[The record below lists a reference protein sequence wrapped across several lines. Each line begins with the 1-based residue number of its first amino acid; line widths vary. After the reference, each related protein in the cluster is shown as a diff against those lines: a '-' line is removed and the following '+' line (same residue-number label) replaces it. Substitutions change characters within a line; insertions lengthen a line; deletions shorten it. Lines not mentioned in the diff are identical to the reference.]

1 MDKQAVREAVWDA
14 FEASGEARFPFP
26 PHGRI
31 PNFAGADA
39 ACERLTDTDA
49 WAAADTLKCNPDAP
63 QLPVRRAALRE
74 GKTIYVAQPR
84 LRDPDPF
91 LRIDP
96 ADLADGGDAG
106 DGGVDSGDN
115 GDNGDAPTVADATTV
130 SGISTHGTPV
140 APEAVPRVDLVVA
153 GSVGVTTD
161 GARIGKGEGYSD
173 LEWGVLSE
181 LGAVDREAQS
191 ASSSEGQSPSGNR
204 ASPGDSRAK
213 PVDDET
219 TVATTVHELSVLDGP
234 ESAVVAAD
242 RDPRSAVDLPDPDPH
257 DVPLDLV
264 VTPERTIETE
274 TPYPRPAGID
284 WDALDDSKLEEIPV
298 LAALAPEGR

>member
-14 FEASGEARFPFP
+14 FEDTGEARFPFP

-39 ACERLTDTDA
+39 ACERLCATTE
-49 WAAADTLKCNPDAP
+49 WRAAGTLKCNPDAP
-63 QLPVRRAALRE
+63 QLPVRRAALRA

-96 ADLADGGDAG
+96 DVIEADSDAD
-106 DGGVDSGDN
+106 VD
-115 GDNGDAPTVADATTV
+115 DATTV

-140 APEAVPRVDLVVA
+140 GPEDVPHVDLVVA
-153 GSVGVTTD
+153 GSVGVTTA

-173 LEWGVLSE
+173 LEWGVLRE
-181 LGAVDREAQS
+181 LDAVGREAQS
-191 ASSSEGQSPSGNR
+191 ASSS
-204 ASPGDSRAK
+204 RAK
-213 PVDDET
+213 PDDDKT
-219 TVATTVHELSVLDGP
+219 AIATTVHELSVLDGP
-234 ESAVVAAD
+234 KSAVAAARDDGDSLPAPD
-242 RDPRSAVDLPDPDPH
+242 RH

-264 VTPERTIETE
+264 VTPERTIRTE
-274 TPYPRPAGID
+274 TAYPRPTGID
-284 WDALDDSKLEEIPV
+284 WEKLDAERLEEIPV
-298 LAALAPEGR
+298 LAERAPKNP